1 MYFLSWNYS
10 LCLAF
15 EVFLKVKHITNTS
28 YSLRVKAYH
37 IFSLFFAVLFTLLIL
52 GIGSFGKSLYG
63 TCFVKKDSSGHY
75 VELVPLLFNFPLILI
90 FGIIS
95 IKIATRDYEPIL
107 ISLGFSN
114 FLLAITLTLS
124 NILAFIEEFRGKAIT
139 PIELDIAASIGSCS
153 GLVLSGSRLFSRSL
167 FMILKN
173 KIVKKSVKIQMLDAY
188 DIKDEES
195 KTNYLNS
202 TMWNL
207 GGFFEIITKKTVA
220 EILIT
225 LHIWYCSSS
234 VSFPPKII
242 IRYTKEKYE
251 ELGNAFP
258 YVDECNAYLVYNES
272 CTIIEYNSAVFAEL
286 RKRIKVS
293 NRILSDSLI
302 NSENFYNIKADATNS
317 GGKSTS
323 FFFLTADEKF
333 ILKTIKSRDRKIFLK
348 KMLNKY
354 ILRINQNES
363 RIVRILGVYKVFP
376 SKLDF
381 VIMEN
386 IIPNKGNAIIYDI
399 KGYANTNRKG
409 INEVHKDMDFVE
421 NFKKLEPNLKKD
433 AMRVLELDL
442 KLLREIG
449 IIDYSILI
457 GVYSKNAEI
466 ENRYL
471 IKKTPVPLVL
481 GIIDIF
487 QDYNYKK
494 KLENK
499 LLKIFSKT
507 EFSCVE
513 PSTYYNRIID
523 FLIKYL

>member
-1 MYFLSWNYS
+1 M
-10 LCLAF
+10 
-15 EVFLKVKHITNTS
+15 
-28 YSLRVKAYH
+28 
-37 IFSLFFAVLFTLLIL
+37 
-52 GIGSFGKSLYG
+52 
-63 TCFVKKDSSGHY
+63 
-75 VELVPLLFNFPLILI
+75 
-90 FGIIS
+90 
-95 IKIATRDYEPIL
+95 
-107 ISLGFSN
+107 
-114 FLLAITLTLS
+114 
-124 NILAFIEEFRGKAIT
+124 
-139 PIELDIAASIGSCS
+139 
-153 GLVLSGSRLFSRSL
+153 
-167 FMILKN
+167 
-173 KIVKKSVKIQMLDAY
+173 
-188 DIKDEES
+188 
-195 KTNYLNS
+195 
-202 TMWNL
+202 
-207 GGFFEIITKKTVA
+207 
-220 EILIT
+220 
-225 LHIWYCSSS
+225 
-234 VSFPPKII
+234 
-242 IRYTKEKYE
+242 
-251 ELGNAFP
+251 
-258 YVDECNAYLVYNES
+258 
-272 CTIIEYNSAVFAEL
+272 
-286 RKRIKVS
+286 
-293 NRILSDSLI
+293 I